1 MKIIGIGLVAFLL
14 FLLQRKVYQTYWDK
28 NLNVKVFFAQS
39 AITEGEKGEVVEII
53 ENRKRLPLNLLKVK
67 FQTSRYLE
75 FADNPDA
82 KNMDQYYRNDLFQIG
97 GGERITRRL
106 AFVGAKRGYYHI
118 QNIDLVGSDLL
129 LSVEMSRSMT
139 TTSYLYVYPRCFG
152 GKEFMH
158 SLQKLNGEV
167 LAKRHLL
174 EDPFEYRGIR
184 EYQPYDDIRSV
195 NWKATARTGALM
207 VNQKNYTAMQT
218 VRIFLNLEDSGI
230 RKRPQAVEASM
241 QIAMGISS
249 YFLSQGIKVAC
260 YSNGK
265 DVLTG
270 EAVNVAGGAGAGQ
283 LDTVSK
289 ALARIGTEQPTLPF
303 SELYEEMLLQDA
315 GNTITMFVAPNG
327 YDDFLSVLNKCDNAG
342 MDYIWF
348 YPHTFAKPEVP
359 EALRKRVQFLQVERS

>member
-1 MKIIGIGLVAFLL
+1 MKIIGIGIIAFLL
-14 FLLQRKVYQTYWDK
+14 FWLQRKVYEKYWDK

-39 AITEGEKGEVVEII
+39 VITEGESGEVVEII

-82 KNMDQYYRNDLFQIG
+82 KHMDQYYRNDLFQIG

-106 AFVGAKRGYYHI
+106 TFTGAKRGYYHI
-118 QNIDLVGSDLL
+118 RNIDLVGADLL
-129 LSVEMSRSMT
+129 LSTEMSKNMT
-139 TTSYLYVYPRCFG
+139 TGSYLYVYPRRFG
-152 GKEFMH
+152 DEEFMY

-167 LAKRHLL
+167 LTKRHLL

-207 VNQKNYTAMQT
+207 VNQRNYTAMQT
-218 VRIFLNLEDSGI
+218 VRVYLNLEDSGI
-230 RKRPQAVEASM
+230 RKRPEAVEASM
-241 QIAMGISS
+241 QIAMGISA

-260 YSNGK
+260 YGNGK
-265 DVLTG
+265 DILTG
-270 EAVNVAGGAGAGQ
+270 EPTKIAGGAGAGQ
-283 LDTVSK
+283 LDTISK
-289 ALARIGTEQPTLPF
+289 ALARIDAEQPTWSF
-303 SELYEEMLLQDA
+303 GELYEEMLMQEA
-315 GNTITMFVAPNG
+315 GSTVTIFVAPNG
-327 YDDFLSVLNKCDNAG
+327 YDDFLSLLRKCDDSG

-348 YPHTFAKPEVP
+348 YPYTYTEPEVP
-359 EALRKRVQFLQVERS
+359 ETMRKRVQFLEVERS